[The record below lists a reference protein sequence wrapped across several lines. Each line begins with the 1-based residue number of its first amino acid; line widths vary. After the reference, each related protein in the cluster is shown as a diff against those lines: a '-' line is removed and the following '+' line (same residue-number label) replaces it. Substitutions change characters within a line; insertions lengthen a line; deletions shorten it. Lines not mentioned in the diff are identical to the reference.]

1 MGSIITPA
9 GLMQEIQKGA
19 FKPNIYL
26 TNMSLAYFQAAD
38 QYVAKSLF
46 PMLPVQLSTASYYK
60 FSKGDLA
67 RDNVQR
73 KPQFGK
79 VAPAIM
85 GLSDDNYR
93 VEVDQVITGLDQIQ
107 TLDFVRS
114 KAPGVADPRRAK
126 AKFIAEQMNI
136 HLDIL
141 FADKF
146 FKTGAWTNEWTGN
159 SAFDASNKKFIQ
171 FDNSNCDPVELFD
184 YLSTTMLQNGR
195 RKPNK
200 LGLGINAFN
209 ALKNCQAVLD
219 RVKFGGSTANP
230 ATVNEKV
237 LAELFGL
244 KEVKVFASTYN
255 AAQYGEADDMQFI
268 CDPNDALLVYTTDSP
283 AIDEPT
289 AGYIFTWDMLGDGQV
304 MPVHQY
310 LGEPATHT
318 EFMEGLMAT
327 DMKKTADD
335 LAVYLHNCVS
345 SN

>member
-1 MGSIITPA
+1 MGIITPA
-9 GLMQEIQKGA
+9 NLSARIAKGA

-26 TNMSLAYFQAAD
+26 TNMSMAYFQAMD

-85 GLSDDNYR
+85 GQTDDSYACL
-93 VEVDQVITGLDQIQ
+93 VDQVITGIDQIA
-107 TLDFVRS
+107 TLNFTRS

-136 HLDIL
+136 HMDIL
-141 FADKF
+141 FANGF
-146 FKTGAWTNEWTGN
+146 FKTGVWDNEWTGG
-159 SAFDASNKKFIQ
+159 SSLSETGKTFIKFN
-171 FDNSNCDPVELFD
+171 DSNCDPIELFD
-184 YLSTTMLQNGR
+184 MLKTLIQQNGR

-200 LGLGINAFN
+200 LGLGIEAFN
-209 ALKNCQAVLD
+209 ALKSCPAILD
-219 RVKFGGSTANP
+219 RVKYGGSTPNP
-230 ATVNEKV
+230 ATVNENV
-237 LAELFGL
+237 LAQLFGL
-244 KEVKVFASTYN
+244 KEVKVFESTYN
-255 AAQYGEADDMQFI
+255 AAPLGAEDDMKFI
-268 CDPNDALLVYTTDSP
+268 CNPKDALLVYATDTP

-304 MPVHQY
+304 MPTLQY
-310 LGEPATHT
+310 EGEPGTHA

-335 LAVYLHNCVS
+335 LAIYLHNCV
-345 SN
+345 